1 MHQRSSHAGFT
12 LIEGIIAIGI
22 ISTAMLVGLGLA
34 ISNLTA
40 AQANSDRII
49 AANLARE
56 GIEVVRHIRDSNWL
70 RQDANVD
77 KDDDANNSKLTF
89 YSWDDFY
96 DSWPLPTTLDCGL
109 GDPDDCGNYF
119 DIVLDTSD
127 FSYTLKAA
135 PAQDAI
141 ACIAD
146 PGSNPGCRVRK
157 NATGTGSGY
166 VNDALAPETTIFF
179 RRILLKPICWDA
191 LEEVENVQYDAISDV
206 NMTCDDD
213 DGDPVAENKIGV
225 LVTSQVVWQRG
236 NKTLEARIKERLY
249 NWQGATL

>member
-12 LIEGIIAIGI
+12 LIEG
-22 ISTAMLVGLGLA
+22 
-34 ISNLTA
+34 
-40 AQANSDRII
+40 II

-77 KDDDANNSKLTF
+77 KDGDANNSKLTF

-96 DSWPLPTTLDCGL
+96 DNWPLPTTLDCGL
-109 GDPDDCGNYF
+109 GNPDCGNYF
-119 DIVLDTSD
+119 DVVLDPTD
-127 FSYTLKAA
+127 FSYTLKIA

-141 ACIAD
+141 ACIA
-146 PGSNPGCRVRK
+146 NPGGNPDCRVRK
-157 NATGTGSGY
+157 NATGTGSVY